1 MSLINTIKAITI
13 IKGSSDFVNKQE
25 EIKNKVRKM
34 IQALQKASVFLAE
47 KRAVIDRYIT
57 QAEIVITRLK
67 EFLKK

>member
-1 MSLINTIKAITI
+1 MSLIDTIKAITI

-57 QAEIVITRLK
+57 LAEIVITRLK

>member
-1 MSLINTIKAITI
+1 MNLIETIKAITI